1 LIKKICVYCGSS
13 PGNNPAYAQA
23 ARDLANELVQ
33 REIGL
38 VYGGASIGI
47 MGEIAD
53 TVLSSGGE
61 VIGVMPQSLV
71 DYEVSHGGLTE
82 LKVVA
87 SMHER
92 KALMADLSDG
102 FIALPGGLGTLEEL
116 FEVLTWAQ
124 LGFHNKPIALLNTA
138 YYYDSLLRFLDQSVE
153 SGFVKS
159 GHREMLLVDETPD
172 SLMDQVTNYEPVQLD
187 KLIGKGET

>member
-1 LIKKICVYCGSS
+1 MIKRICVYCGSS
-13 PGNNPAYAQA
+13 PGNDPAYRQA
-23 ARDLANELVQ
+23 ARDLARELV
-33 REIGL
+33 RRKIGL

-71 DYEVSHGGLTE
+71 DYEVSHHGLTE

-92 KALMADLSDG
+92 KAMMAELSDG

-116 FEVLTWAQ
+116 FEILTWAQ
-124 LGFHNKPIALLNTA
+124 LGFHHKPIALLNTA
-138 YYYDSLLRFLDQSVE
+138 HYYDSLLQFLDQSVA
-153 SGFVKS
+153 SGFVKNT
-159 GHREMLLVDETPD
+159 HRDMLLVDETPA
-172 SLMDQVTNYEPVQLD
+172 LLLEQLAAYQPMKID